1 MFHDIT
7 SQSCNTSYS
16 HIWFAYR
23 SKFHILSLNEITAL
37 QMRTPIS
44 PELTLRAVN
53 GRKSETLWWLRSH
66 FATSSPPRHS
76 EEEMNVKGVP
86 TEPSVCWHYITL
98 SDLEAT
104 KSFKD
109 SVFVRFYGECKLG
122 PVASPVVLQGDRISM
137 WSRVMVSSGSL
148 FRKFICTCPPWGDL
162 DDRTTE
168 QRLTEVNPGEDLR
181 WLSSLSLCQS

>member
-1 MFHDIT
+1 
-7 SQSCNTSYS
+7 
-16 HIWFAYR
+16 
-23 SKFHILSLNEITAL
+23 
-37 QMRTPIS
+37 MRTPIF

-53 GRKSETLWWLRSH
+53 GWKSETLWWLRSH
-66 FATSSPPRHS
+66 FTTSSPPRHS

-122 PVASPVVLQGDRISM
+122 PVVSPVVLQGDRISM